1 MKTIDL
7 NCDLGEGA
15 GQDAEL
21 MPFITSANIACGAH
35 AGDAGTMRTA
45 VELARR
51 HGVAVGAHPGFDDR
65 EHFGRRELPITV
77 DAAAGLVL
85 TQVRALQAI
94 AQSLGAPIVHVKP
107 HGGLYNLAARDRGVA
122 DGIARA
128 VWRADPRLILVGLAG
143 SQLLAAGRARGLRV
157 ASEAFADRG
166 YQPDGALVPRG
177 QPGALLEDEAAAAAQ
192 ALRLARKGRVRA
204 IDGADIPVAA
214 DTICLHGDG
223 AHALAFA
230 RRLRA
235 DLTAAGLS
243 VQALHLPA

>member
-1 MKTIDL
+1 MKAIDL

-15 GQDAEL
+15 GHDAEL
-21 MPFITSANIACGAH
+21 MPFITSANIACGVH
-35 AGDAGTMRTA
+35 AGDAATMRAA

-65 EHFGRRELPITV
+65 EHFGRRELPITA
-77 DAAAGLVL
+77 DAATELVL

-94 AQSLGAPIVHVKP
+94 AQSLEAPVGHVKP

-122 DGIARA
+122 DGIALA
-128 VWRADPRLILVGLAG
+128 VWQADPRLVLVGLAG
-143 SQLLAAGRARGLRV
+143 GQLLAAGRARGLRV

-166 YQPDGALVPRG
+166 YQLDGTLVPRG
-177 QPGALLEDEAAAAAQ
+177 QPGALLEDESAAAAQ
-192 ALRLARKGRVRA
+192 ALRLALHGRVRA
-204 IDGADIPVAA
+204 VGGADIPVAA

-235 DLTAAGLS
+235 GLTAAGLS
-243 VQALHLPA
+243 VQALPFP